1 LRSAFHG
8 LVFERI
14 EAKMKRRELVIFSTL
29 ALGAMVASPGGFAAG
44 AASQVEYTPQAFAKA
59 KAEGGAVL
67 LDFYA
72 PW

>member
-1 LRSAFHG
+1 
-8 LVFERI
+8 
-14 EAKMKRRELVIFSTL
+14 MKRREFVISSTL
-29 ALGAMVASPGGFAAG
+29 ALSAVVTSPAGFAAG
-44 AASQVEYTPQAFAKA
+44 AVSQVEYTPKAFAKA